1 MTNDRLE
8 RILVGALDR
17 AGDDRRAFLDD
28 ACGPDGAL
36 RSRVLELIEAHEGE
50 PGVLEPVDPVD
61 DEEADRLIGRRVG
74 SFTIDR
80 LLAVGGMGSVYV
92 ATQDDPHREVA
103 LKLIRSGIA
112 SRSAL
117 RRFRLEAQVLGR
129 LHHPNIAQIF
139 EAGSLDDG
147 NGSVPYFAMEY
158 VPDAEP
164 ITQYVGSRRLGTRD
178 RLALLSKVCD
188 AVHHG
193 HQKGVIHRDLKPG
206 NILVDASGN
215 VKVID
220 FGVARATDS
229 DIAVTTMG
237 TDVGRLM
244 GTLAYMSPEQCAA
257 DPDDL
262 DTRSDVYSVG
272 VVLYELVCGR
282 LPYDLQRVPFPEAA
296 RVIRE
301 EMPTKPSTVDRTLRG
316 DVETIALKALEK
328 DRGRRYQSAADL
340 GRDIDRYLRG
350 EAVEARRP
358 STTYRL
364 HTFARRHKV
373 AATVLIALLLAVPAL
388 TAATVIAA
396 RSAERARDEQQ
407 RAETAL
413 AEAQTIID
421 FVTESLMATGG
432 AKDLRVVEAMERAIE
447 LLDAG
452 DLAGQPRIEA
462 VLRDTIATVLRG
474 NWQVDEA
481 ANQAARALEITRA
494 LRPGDSDEVADRLH
508 TLARHLDRAWRH
520 DEAVAAW
527 QECLAIRERLSP
539 GDDIGVAAAMHNLA
553 YGLERA
559 GRFDEGLAVDRK
571 VTETKRRLLRDRDRG
586 AVR

>member
-452 DLAGQPRIEA
+452 DLAGQFFGATGRWTRRRTRRRGHWRSRERCVPATATRSLIGCTRWPA
-462 VLRDTIATVLRG
+462 TWIARG
-474 NWQVDEA
+474 GT
-481 ANQAARALEITRA
+481 TRRWRHGRSA
-494 LRPGDSDEVADRLH
+494 WRSASGYRPVM
-508 TLARHLDRAWRH
+508 TLAWRPPCTTSHTAW
-520 DEAVAAW
+520 
-527 QECLAIRERLSP
+527 S
-539 GDDIGVAAAMHNLA
+539 
-553 YGLERA
+553 
-559 GRFDEGLAVDRK
+559 GLAGSTRGSPWNGRSRRPSDACC
-571 VTETKRRLLRDRDRG
+571 VTETAARSATRSGR
-586 AVR
+586 